1 MVAGAAAYPNLP
13 ARDLGPHSPKRDARG
28 SGGAWYA
35 ARVGPAGGYPMPD
48 LYPDFGH
55 PEGIGAK
62 PWFTIRDDELYPAF
76 GHPDGIGA
84 QPWFRI
90 G

>member
-1 MVAGAAAYPNLP
+1 LSMILWRL
-13 ARDLGPHSPKRDARG
+13 ARHPTGWG
-28 SGGAWYA
+28 
-35 ARVGPAGGYPMPD
+35 VIQC

-84 QPWFRI
+84 QPRYRI

>member
-1 MVAGAAAYPNLP
+1 MA
-13 ARDLGPHSPKRDARG
+13 LGTPPDRL
-28 SGGAWYA
+28 
-35 ARVGPAGGYPMPD
+35 GGYPMPD

-84 QPWFRI
+84 QPRYRI

>member
-1 MVAGAAAYPNLP
+1 
-13 ARDLGPHSPKRDARG
+13 
-28 SGGAWYA
+28 
-35 ARVGPAGGYPMPD
+35 MPD

-84 QPWFRI
+84 QPRYRI